1 MKEVGKQLSNISGNI
16 VTNLEKLISMV
27 ITDDTIAETVK
38 NLSDINMLFEK
49 FIADFELSD
58 KGKLS
63 NNLEMIQ

>member
-1 MKEVGKQLSNISGNI
+1 
-16 VTNLEKLISMV
+16 MV

>member
-49 FIADFELSD
+49 FVADFELSD